1 MKSYHS
7 TASELLKLA
16 DITINGK
23 RPQDI
28 VINDDRIYKRV
39 IRDGELGLGE
49 AYMDGWWDA
58 KAPDEFIAKLL
69 DAELADTAKI
79 TPDLMMKVAGTKLF
93 NEQTIKRSS
102 SDVSSHYDIGND
114 LYEKMLDKRMIY
126 TCAYWKDAKNLDE
139 AQEAK
144 LDLVC
149 RKLQLKKGMT
159 VLDLGC
165 GWGGFAKY
173 AAEKY
178 GVTVT
183 GVTLSAEQV
192 ELGTK
197 MTKDVDV
204 TLLLKDYR
212 DMEGM
217 FDRVVSIGILEHI
230 GVKNYKTFFDQCNKL
245 LGKDGIMLH
254 HMIGEMYPYKASGAR
269 WIRKYIFPGTHLP
282 TLAELNKASEYTFVI
297 EDVHNIGPDYDKTL
311 MAWHKNFVKAY
322 PKLDHDVYDE
332 RFFRMWEYYLLLCA
346 GLFRSRRLQLWQIV
360 FRRMD
365 RNDTY
370 ESVR

>member
-1 MKSYHS
+1 MKSYHA
-7 TASELLKLA
+7 TASELLQLA
-16 DITINGK
+16 DISIDGK

-28 VINDDRIYKRV
+28 VINDNRLYKRV

-69 DAELADTAKI
+69 EADLADNAKI
-79 TPDLMMKVAGTKLF
+79 TPDLVMKVAGAKLF

-102 SDVSSHYDIGND
+102 KDVSSHYDIGND

-126 TCAYWKDAKNLDE
+126 TCAYWKDAKTLDQ

-144 LDLVC
+144 LDLIC
-149 RKLQLKKGMT
+149 RKLGLKKGMT
-159 VLDLGC
+159 LLDIGC
-165 GWGGFAKY
+165 GWGGFAAY

-178 GVTVT
+178 GAKVT
-183 GVTLSAEQV
+183 GITLSVEQAELAKQN
-192 ELGTK
+192 TK
-197 MTKDVDV
+197 KYNCTI
-204 TLLLKDYR
+204 LLKDYR
-212 DMEGM
+212 DMTGS
-217 FDRVVSIGILEHI
+217 FDRVVSIGMLEHV
-230 GVKNYKTFFDQCNKL
+230 GVKNYKPFFDKCNEL
-245 LGKDGIMLH
+245 LAKDGIMLH
-254 HMIGEMYPYKASGAR
+254 HTIGEMYPYKASGAR
-269 WIRKYIFPGTHLP
+269 WVRKYIFPGTHLP
-282 TLAELNKASEYTFVI
+282 TLADINRATEYSLVI

-322 PKLDHDVYDE
+322 PNLDHDVYDE

-370 ESVR
+370 KAVR